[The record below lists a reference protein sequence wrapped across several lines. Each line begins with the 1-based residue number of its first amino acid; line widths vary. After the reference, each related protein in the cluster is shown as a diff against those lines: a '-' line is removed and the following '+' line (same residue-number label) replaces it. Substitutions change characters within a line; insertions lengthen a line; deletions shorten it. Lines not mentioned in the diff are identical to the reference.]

1 MEKKRTIAT
10 DIAEIAQRLD
20 EHVDFKSIKH
30 SQLIFENYKETGVND
45 LYFIGKK
52 FGLYFYTSR
61 AAVESICYLE
71 KKKMPTYVATESTCN
86 IYEIE

>member
-10 DIAEIAQRLD
+10 DIAEIAQKLD
-20 EHVDFKSIKH
+20 GKVNFESIKF
-30 SQLIFENYKETGVND
+30 SQVIFEDKKETGVND
-45 LYFIGKK
+45 LLFIGKK
-52 FGLYFYTSR
+52 FGLYFYTGR